1 MALSRTAIGLDIGGT
16 HLRAARVAADGR
28 IEAHRSLPT
37 RRDASAVLADALRL
51 IGELRSPEVG
61 AIGVGAPGQVDG
73 ERREVLSGGYVD
85 LSTLPFARRL
95 EEAAGLPVA
104 VENDAAMAL
113 VAEHAVGAAR
123 EASNVVLLT
132 VGTGIGGAV
141 LERGRLLRGRRSAG
155 QLGHIVIDPDG
166 PPCLCGRRGCLETLS
181 AGPALARHMA
191 EAGLPPGTRAEDLL
205 AQPDSPAARTALG
218 AWARPLRQAVDTL
231 VAALNPDLVLLGG
244 GLGAA
249 AAAVLRDHA
258 PPARGWYDAPVRA
271 AALGDDAGVIGAA
284 LAGLRA
290 GGTAAKRVVLVNGVP
305 ASGKSTVAHALS
317 RALGWP
323 HLALDTVKQPFLEE
337 LPPGDRLFN
346 RTLGRASYRAL
357 FDLVRDAPDGS
368 GFVLDAWF
376 GFQPLDRLKEGLA
389 RAGVGRVAEIW
400 CAAPPE
406 EIGRRYAARAPSRGP
421 GHPGLD
427 YVPELVELAARAG
440 PTGFAPLRTVDATQR
455 PDVDGLALWVRR
467 TLDLAP

>member
-1 MALSRTAIGLDIGGT
+1 MAPPRTAIGLDIGGT
-16 HLRAARVAADGR
+16 RLRAARVTADGR
-28 IEAHRSLPT
+28 IEAHRNVPT
-37 RRDASAVLADALRL
+37 RRDAALVLADALWL
-51 IGELRSPEVG
+51 ISELRAPGVG
-61 AIGVGAPGQVDG
+61 AIGVGAPGQVDA

-85 LSTLPFARRL
+85 LSTIPFAQRL
-95 EEAAGLPVA
+95 EDEAGLAVA

-113 VAEHAVGAAR
+113 VAEHAVGAAKG
-123 EASNVVLLT
+123 ASSVVLLT
-132 VGTGIGGAV
+132 IGTGIGGAV

-155 QLGHIVIDPDG
+155 QLGHLVIDPDG

-191 EAGLPPGTRAEDLL
+191 EAGLPPETRAEDLL
-205 AQPDSPAARTALG
+205 ARPDGRAAASALR
-218 AWARPLRQAVDTL
+218 AWVRPLRQGIDTL

-249 AAAVLRDHA
+249 GAVALCDHA
-258 PPARGWYDAPVRA
+258 PPGPGWYHAPVRA
-271 AALGDDAGVIGAA
+271 AALGAQAGVIGAA

-290 GGTAAKRVVLVNGVP
+290 TQAPAKRVVLVNGVP

-317 RALGWP
+317 SALGWT

-357 FDLVRDAPDGS
+357 FDLMRDAPAGS

-376 GFQPLDRLKEGLA
+376 GFQPLDRLTQGLA
-389 RAGVGRVAEIW
+389 SAEIGRVAEIW
-400 CAAPPE
+400 CGAPPE
-406 EIGRRYAARAPSRGP
+406 EIGRRYAARVPFRGP

-427 YVPELVELAARAG
+427 YVPELVELAAAAK
-440 PTGFAPLRTVDATQR
+440 PTGLAPVRVVDTTQHLD
-455 PDVDGLALWVRR
+455 PKGLALWVER
-467 TLDLAP
+467 TVASAP